1 MTLVSCHMH
10 KPHSGPHAFQNSPT
24 VLYDPFSQCGITPQ
38 LTAASHHHHHRPHQR
53 HRQHVTTSHAAPLLQ
68 AACRLHPS
76 PCQRSPAAIKE
87 YGVIESGDRAPR
99 CRTKIRLP
107 SSFKRCCRRF
117 LSNCFIIFL
126 RCIHHFSSLQRN
138 LDGSTLTKEEMIDL
152 LQKSDAITSVSD
164 GPSEEEPKVSSDAPQ
179 EERPEAGETAASTA
193 EVSTL
198 AVAASA
204 DSKEHVS
211 LPSSS
216 AAVPVAAHVDSTT
229 GEPIRTLYVGACPSS
244 LSERELYQVFN
255 RFVGYESSYL
265 YHMNGKVSAFVT
277 FTSSEFATYAVA
289 FCKQHGG
296 FPLDP
301 FLILVLD
308 VQLANQNSN
317 RKRRQDQYYPAEVGY
332 SYSSARPVSSDS
344 YGYASGSSYYGGY
357 GAAAPAQSSGYENYT
372 QVADLA
378 SASAAYSSGKS
389 SSRMPPSA
397 TLFISYITDET
408 TVEDLRAVFGQM
420 VGFRAARKTTMRGA
434 PCAFIEFDNDR
445 NSTVA
450 MNIMQGQCLRPTD
463 RGGLR
468 IEYAKPTLNPTKTA
482 SAVPPPVNTG
492 AYAGSYAPGP
502 GRW

>member
-1 MTLVSCHMH
+1 V
-10 KPHSGPHAFQNSPT
+10 
-24 VLYDPFSQCGITPQ
+24 
-38 LTAASHHHHHRPHQR
+38 
-53 HRQHVTTSHAAPLLQ
+53 
-68 AACRLHPS
+68 
-76 PCQRSPAAIKE
+76 
-87 YGVIESGDRAPR
+87 
-99 CRTKIRLP
+99 
-107 SSFKRCCRRF
+107 
-117 LSNCFIIFL
+117 
-126 RCIHHFSSLQRN
+126 QRN
-138 LDGSTLTKEEMIDL
+138 LDASTLTKDEMINL
-152 LQKSDAITSVSD
+152 LERSDIITANSVAQ
-164 GPSEEEPKVSSDAPQ
+164 SEEGVQASESQAAPASTPADPKEDPPVSSA
-179 EERPEAGETAASTA
+179 
-193 EVSTL
+193 VSS
-198 AVAASA
+198 VAAPTA
-204 DSKEHVS
+204 
-211 LPSSS
+211 
-216 AAVPVAAHVDSTT
+216 AAHVDPTT
-229 GEPIRTLYVGACPSS
+229 GEPIRTLYVGSCPPT

-277 FTSSEFATYAVA
+277 FSSAEFATYAVA

-317 RKRRQDQYYPAEVGY
+317 RKRRADQYYPAEVGY
-332 SYSSARPVSSDS
+332 AYSAARPASAAPDN
-344 YGYASGSSYYGGY
+344 YGYGAGSSYYGGY
-357 GAAAPAQSSGYENYT
+357 GVAATGSASSSGFENYT

-378 SASAAYSSGKS
+378 SAAYSSGKT

-408 TVEDLRAVFGQM
+408 TVDDLRAVFGQM

-445 NSTVA
+445 NSTIA

-482 SAVPPPVNTG
+482 ATVPLPINTG
-492 AYAGSYAPGP
+492 AYAGAYGGGP

>member
-1 MTLVSCHMH
+1 MPYSDQT
-10 KPHSGPHAFQNSPT
+10 AE
-24 VLYDPFSQCGITPQ
+24 Q
-38 LTAASHHHHHRPHQR
+38 LQE
-53 HRQHVTTSHAAPLLQ
+53 LL
-68 AACRLHPS
+68 
-76 PCQRSPAAIKE
+76 
-87 YGVIESGDRAPR
+87 
-99 CRTKIRLP
+99 
-107 SSFKRCCRRF
+107 
-117 LSNCFIIFL
+117 
-126 RCIHHFSSLQRN
+126 LQRN
-138 LDGSTLTKEEMIDL
+138 LDASTLTKDEMIDL
-152 LQKSDAITSVSD
+152 LERSDAITANTVAH
-164 GPSEEEPKVSSDAPQ
+164 SEEGVQASESQAAP
-179 EERPEAGETAASTA
+179 ASTPA
-193 EVSTL
+193 DPKEDA
-198 AVAASA
+198 AV
-204 DSKEHVS
+204 
-211 LPSSS
+211 SSS
-216 AAVPVAAHVDSTT
+216 AAVPAAAEHVDPTT
-229 GEPIRTLYVGACPSS
+229 GEPIRTLYVGSCPPT

-277 FTSSEFATYAVA
+277 FSSSEFATYAVA

-317 RKRRQDQYYPAEVGY
+317 RKRRADQYYPAEVGY
-332 SYSSARPVSSDS
+332 AYSSARPASATPDS
-344 YGYASGSSYYGGY
+344 YGYVAGTSYYGGY
-357 GAAAPAQSSGYENYT
+357 GVAAASSTSSSGYENYT
-372 QVADLA
+372 QVADL
-378 SASAAYSSGKS
+378 ASAAYSSGKS

-408 TVEDLRAVFGQM
+408 TVDDLRAVFGQM

-482 SAVPPPVNTG
+482 ATVPLPINTVTYAG
-492 AYAGSYAPGP
+492 AYGGGAA
-502 GRW
+502 RW

>member
-1 MTLVSCHMH
+1 MVIWKCRTQIRPPKSFRRCFCRFSL
-10 KPHSGPHAFQNSPT
+10 PAFQFF
-24 VLYDPFSQCGITPQ
+24 V
-38 LTAASHHHHHRPHQR
+38 A
-53 HRQHVTTSHAAPLLQ
+53 
-68 AACRLHPS
+68 
-76 PCQRSPAAIKE
+76 
-87 YGVIESGDRAPR
+87 
-99 CRTKIRLP
+99 RTHSL
-107 SSFKRCCRRF
+107 
-117 LSNCFIIFL
+117 
-126 RCIHHFSSLQRN
+126 SSLQRN
-138 LDGSTLTKEEMIDL
+138 LDASSLTKDEMIGL
-152 LQKSDAITSVSD
+152 LQKSDAISSVPD
-164 GPSEEEPKVSSDAPQ
+164 APIVEAKNASSDAP
-179 EERPEAGETAASTA
+179 A
-193 EVSTL
+193 EV
-198 AVAASA
+198 APQASEA
-204 DSKEHVS
+204 EA
-211 LPSSS
+211 SS
-216 AAVPVAAHVDSTT
+216 AATPTTSDPKDDSLASSSVVAPVAGHVDATT
-229 GEPIRTLYVGACPSS
+229 GEPIRTLYVGHCPSS

-277 FTSSEFATYAVA
+277 FSSPEFAAYAVA

-317 RKRRQDQYYPAEVGY
+317 RKRRADQYYPAEVGY
-332 SYSSARPVSSDS
+332 AYSSARPASSDS
-344 YGYASGSSYYGGY
+344 YGYGSGSSYYGGY
-357 GAAAPAQSSGYENYT
+357 GAAATAPPSGYENYT

-378 SASAAYSSGKS
+378 SAGYSSGKS

-445 NSTVA
+445 NSTMA

-482 SAVPPPVNTG
+482 SAVPPPVISG
-492 AYAGSYAPGP
+492 AYPGYGAGPP

>member
-1 MTLVSCHMH
+1 V
-10 KPHSGPHAFQNSPT
+10 
-24 VLYDPFSQCGITPQ
+24 
-38 LTAASHHHHHRPHQR
+38 
-53 HRQHVTTSHAAPLLQ
+53 AP
-68 AACRLHPS
+68 P
-76 PCQRSPAAIKE
+76 P
-87 YGVIESGDRAPR
+87 
-99 CRTKIRLP
+99 
-107 SSFKRCCRRF
+107 
-117 LSNCFIIFL
+117 
-126 RCIHHFSSLQRN
+126 
-138 LDGSTLTKEEMIDL
+138 
-152 LQKSDAITSVSD
+152 
-164 GPSEEEPKVSSDAPQ
+164 
-179 EERPEAGETAASTA
+179 
-193 EVSTL
+193 
-198 AVAASA
+198 
-204 DSKEHVS
+204 
-211 LPSSS
+211 
-216 AAVPVAAHVDSTT
+216 
-229 GEPIRTLYVGACPSS
+229 GEPIRTLYVGNCPAS

-255 RFVGYESSYL
+255 RFVGFESSYL
-265 YHMNGKVSAFVT
+265 YHMNGKVSGFVT
-277 FTSSEFATYAVA
+277 FSSSEYATYAVA

-317 RKRRQDQYYPAEVGY
+317 RKRRADQYYPSEVGY
-332 SYSSARPVSSDS
+332 AYSSARPSSASD
-344 YGYASGSSYYGGY
+344 GYAYGAASSYYAGY
-357 GAAAPAQSSGYENYT
+357 GATAAASSSASGYENYT

-378 SASAAYSSGKS
+378 SAAAYSSGKS

-468 IEYAKPTLNPTKTA
+468 IEYAKPTLNPTKTP
-482 SAVPPPVNTG
+482 SSVPAPVNTG
-492 AYAGSYAPGP
+492 AYAGSYGGAP

>member
-1 MTLVSCHMH
+1 VFSLITL
-10 KPHSGPHAFQNSPT
+10 
-24 VLYDPFSQCGITPQ
+24 
-38 LTAASHHHHHRPHQR
+38 LT
-53 HRQHVTTSHAAPLLQ
+53 L
-68 AACRLHPS
+68 C
-76 PCQRSPAAIKE
+76 
-87 YGVIESGDRAPR
+87 
-99 CRTKIRLP
+99 
-107 SSFKRCCRRF
+107 
-117 LSNCFIIFL
+117 
-126 RCIHHFSSLQRN
+126 SLQRN
-138 LDGSTLTKEEMIDL
+138 LDASSLTKDEMIGL
-152 LQKSDAITSVSD
+152 LEKADAISAKSEAV
-164 GPSEEEPKVSSDAPQ
+164 SEEGVQ
-179 EERPEAGETAASTA
+179 AS
-193 EVSTL
+193 E
-198 AVAASA
+198 AVAAPAPATA
-204 DSKEHVS
+204 DSNDQE
-211 LPSSS
+211 PASSG
-216 AAVPVAAHVDSTT
+216 AAAPPPGHVDAST
-229 GEPIRTLYVGACPSS
+229 GEPIRTLYVGNCPAS

-255 RFVGYESSYL
+255 RFVGFESSYL
-265 YHMNGKVSAFVT
+265 YHMNGKVSGFVT
-277 FTSSEFATYAVA
+277 FSSSEYATYAVA

-317 RKRRQDQYYPAEVGY
+317 RKRRADQYYPAEVGY
-332 SYSSARPVSSDS
+332 AYSSARPSSASDG
-344 YGYASGSSYYGGY
+344 YGYGAASSYYAGY
-357 GAAAPAQSSGYENYT
+357 GAAAVASSSASGYENYT

-378 SASAAYSSGKS
+378 SAAAYSSGKS

-468 IEYAKPTLNPTKTA
+468 IEYAKPTLNPTKTP
-482 SAVPPPVNTG
+482 STVPAPMNTG
-492 AYAGSYAPGP
+492 AYAGSYGGAP

>member
-1 MTLVSCHMH
+1 MLHI
-10 KPHSGPHAFQNSPT
+10 HSFP
-24 VLYDPFSQCGITPQ
+24 
-38 LTAASHHHHHRPHQR
+38 
-53 HRQHVTTSHAAPLLQ
+53 
-68 AACRLHPS
+68 
-76 PCQRSPAAIKE
+76 
-87 YGVIESGDRAPR
+87 
-99 CRTKIRLP
+99 
-107 SSFKRCCRRF
+107 
-117 LSNCFIIFL
+117 
-126 RCIHHFSSLQRN
+126 SLQRN
-138 LDGSTLTKEEMIDL
+138 LDASTLTKEEMIDL
-152 LQKSDAITSVSD
+152 LEKSDAISAVADVRSEVSD
-164 GPSEEEPKVSSDAPQ
+164 VRSDQDPKASSDARGEEEPN
-179 EERPEAGETAASTA
+179 AGEAEASIAAATA
-193 EVSTL
+193 
-198 AVAASA
+198 A
-204 DSKEHVS
+204 DSKEHA

-216 AAVPVAAHVDSTT
+216 AVVAPHASHVDPTT
-229 GEPIRTLYVGACPSS
+229 GEPIRTLYVGSCPAS

-277 FTSSEFATYAVA
+277 FSSSEFATYAVA

-317 RKRRQDQYYPAEVGY
+317 RKRRADQFYPSEVGY
-332 SYSSARPVSSDS
+332 AYSSARPASSDS
-344 YGYASGSSYYGGY
+344 YGYGSGSSYYGGY
-357 GAAAPAQSSGYENYT
+357 GAAAAVPSAGYENYT
-372 QVADLA
+372 QVADL
-378 SASAAYSSGKS
+378 ASAAYSSGKS

-445 NSTVA
+445 NSTIA

-482 SAVPPPVNTG
+482 SAVPPPVNAG
-492 AYAGSYAPGP
+492 AYAASYGAGP